1 MPTTNMRV
9 ALLGDVHAN
18 LPALEAVLVHAKNLG
33 ATEYWNIGDFVGYN
47 AFPDQVV
54 RRMRKRGFSNIIGN
68 YDLKV
73 LSFPKKDKKW
83 RKNKHPLKRQAFKW
97 AYENLSAAS
106 KAYLAALPEE
116 QYKVVGE
123 RKFLLVHGS
132 PASNEEL
139 LDKATPQ
146 ARLVEL
152 KDLVEQKYQADF
164 AAIICGHS
172 HQAFTRRVNNTIF
185 INTGSVGRPGDGNPR
200 TAYAILDI
208 MDEKLQVSHYR
219 LDYDLGRAIAAN
231 RKAGLPGAFTD
242 MILEGR
248 DLDWVL
254 SS

>member
-1 MPTTNMRV
+1 MSTKNMRV

-18 LPALEAVLVHAKNLG
+18 LPALEAVLSHAKNLG
-33 ATEYWNIGDFVGYN
+33 ATQYWNIGDFVGYN

-54 RRMRKRGFSNIIGN
+54 TRMRKQGFSNIIGN
-68 YDLKV
+68 YDIKALNY
-73 LSFPKKDKKW
+73 PKKDKKW
-83 RKNKHPLKRQAFKW
+83 RRTKHPLKWLAFKW
-97 AYENLSAAS
+97 AYEHLSAES

-116 QYKVVGE
+116 LYLTIGE

-139 LDKATPQ
+139 LDKATSQ
-146 ARLVEL
+146 TRLMEL
-152 KDLVEQKYQADF
+152 KDIVEQKHNAVF

-172 HQAFTRRVNNTIF
+172 HQAFTRRVDNTLF
-185 INTGSVGRPGDGNPR
+185 VNTGSVGRPGDGNPR

-208 MDEKLQVSHYR
+208 LDEKLRVSHYR
-219 LDYDLGRAIAAN
+219 LEYDLGRVITAN
-231 RKAGLPGAFTD
+231 RQAGLPVSFTD

-254 SS
+254 GN